1 MHLCRWMHGC
11 DSLIARMCQS
21 VNGPAME
28 ALAKAT
34 GYTDTSCIDFFRY
47 GAPLMGKLPQT
58 TNGREEKYSEP
69 VAVEDLMRSTRAL
82 NKKLVHTLKEEQH
95 SAVLWDQVLFTSV
108 II

>member
-1 MHLCRWMHGC
+1 MQGC
-11 DSLIARMCQS
+11 DSLIAKMCQS

-69 VAVEDLMRSTRAL
+69 VAVEDLMKSTRAL

-95 SAVLWDQVLFTSV
+95 SAMLCDQGHVLFTCL